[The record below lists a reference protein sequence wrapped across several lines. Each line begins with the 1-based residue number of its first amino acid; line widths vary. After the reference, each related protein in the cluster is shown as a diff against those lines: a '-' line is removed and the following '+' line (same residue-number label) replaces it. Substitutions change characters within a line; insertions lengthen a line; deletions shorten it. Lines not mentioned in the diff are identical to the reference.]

1 MHTHL
6 LHSHWR
12 HRLRTHV
19 APRPRFR
26 KAVEGRAQDHAPR
39 GWHSIVDDPR
49 RARLRPV
56 HLLPLIIPGMAL
68 LLLICIGLI
77 NIAVL

>member
-1 MHTHL
+1 MHTHT

-19 APRPRFR
+19 SPRPRFR
-26 KAVEGRAQDHAPR
+26 KAVEPNASGREHR
-39 GWHSIVDDPR
+39 SWHSIVDDPR

-56 HLLPLIIPGMAL
+56 HLLPLIVPAMAL

>member
-1 MHTHL
+1 MHTHA

-12 HRLRTHV
+12 QRLRSHV

-26 KAVEGRAQDHAPR
+26 KAVEPSAPDRELRA
-39 GWHSIVDDPR
+39 WHSIVDDPR